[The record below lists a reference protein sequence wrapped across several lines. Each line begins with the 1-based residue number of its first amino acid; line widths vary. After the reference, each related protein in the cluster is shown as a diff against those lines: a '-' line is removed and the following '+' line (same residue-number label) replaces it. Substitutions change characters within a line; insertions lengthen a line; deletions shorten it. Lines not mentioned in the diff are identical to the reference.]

1 MKEFVGALLI
11 MLAHAVH
18 SAEAPPG
25 RITVTTLQSEM
36 LSTSPGKR
44 LSLLQ
49 LDVAPGASAAPHQ
62 HEGYLFVYVVSG
74 EVRSQITGDGAP
86 VNYEAGHSFVEKPG
100 MQHLHFENASTTEPA
115 RLVISWFADD
125 GATQTRPLQ

>member
-1 MKEFVGALLI
+1 
-11 MLAHAVH
+11 
-18 SAEAPPG
+18 
-25 RITVTTLQSEM
+25 M
-36 LSTSPGKR
+36 LSTAPGKR

-74 EVRSQITGDGAP
+74 AVRSQITGDSAP
-86 VNYEAGHSFVEKPG
+86 VGYKAGESFVEKPG
-100 MQHLHFENASTTEPA
+100 MQHLHFENASATEPA
-115 RLVISWFADD
+115 RLVISWLADD